1 MSQNI
6 FLSLGI
12 DPNAAHLTFS
22 QFKLYLKRHNK
33 FLDAHLPMLK
43 TCYLKIQLAFF
54 LRFGSAGMKLLEKFV
69 DQYRDHF
76 TIIIDGKFNDIQNS
90 MQGHLDFVFQH
101 LKAHGVTI
109 NPFLG
114 ENTLEMSFE
123 SCAKHAGSRG
133 RVFVL
138 CATSESSA
146 STLSYLQENWK
157 NKLIATATIRD
168 KIFSN
173 QKKYAHIA
181 GVVIGANKEKILLSR
196 ELADSQLSVLVPG
209 LGAQGGNWNLISQ
222 CAQIGNEF
230 IFNIGRDV
238 FDGGRATL
246 MQMTKNFERVQ
257 KHFRIQD

>member
-12 DPNAAHLTFS
+12 DPNAEHLTFA
-22 QFKLYLKRHNK
+22 QFKQYLKCHNR
-33 FLDAHLPMLK
+33 FLDANLSALK
-43 TCYLKIQLAFF
+43 ECYLKIQLAFF
-54 LRFGSAGMKLLEKFV
+54 LRFGSAGIKLLEKFV
-69 DQYRDHF
+69 EQYRTHF

-101 LKAHGVTI
+101 LKVHGVTV

-123 SCAKHAGSRG
+123 SCAKYAGGRG

-138 CATSESSA
+138 CATSESST

-157 NKLIATATIRD
+157 NKLIATAMIRD
-168 KIFSN
+168 KIFAN

-181 GVVIGANKEKILLSR
+181 GVVIGANKEKILLSP
-196 ELADSQLSVLVPG
+196 ELAESRLSVLVPG
-209 LGAQGGNWNLISQ
+209 LGAQGGNWDLISQ
-222 CAQIGNEF
+222 CSKIKNEF
-230 IFNIGRDV
+230 IFNIGRDI
-238 FDGGRATL
+238 FNGGRATPL
-246 MQMTKNFERVQ
+246 QMQKNF
-257 KHFRIQD
+257 KRIQQYFAV